1 MNTLDICSRA
11 YCIMLSV
18 AVATASTVASGAPK
32 VKFGSAMEVEVDGVV
47 RSFAANAT
55 FTPTAVPCVY
65 RMRPANL
72 ANGERTFAIK
82 GTDVIRGGDPCWRFP
97 QYGDG
102 NWVRVALDPY
112 ADAGTTV
119 TLTGYKTSNFFY
131 VDAERG
137 SDGWDGTTDYEH
149 RDEPNNHGPKKSLQA
164 ANDAATGSCP
174 IVFAAPGV
182 YNTGVAT
189 NYLSGTSNPCVR
201 RLISTKDSIGFI
213 AVEGAGKTFIVG
225 APDTSGTDGKYGPD
239 SVAGVYMQASSSS
252 VAQFLQGF
260 TITDCYSPA
269 AQSGANQY
277 GMGFCSGAH
286 RSYCLDCVI
295 SNNYA
300 VSQGS
305 ATYYGVI
312 ERTRIM
318 ENESNQFV
326 TRNGV
331 FVSCVLA
338 RNRIIMTDSTAS
350 NRAQQ
355 QKANSYFCTYDLR
368 SSRNASG
375 RKRLEDDDSLVYA
388 ALVCGLTEKS
398 TTTTNATRWLSG
410 SRAMDNPGFVSVPAR
425 DYRLNADS
433 PAVDALSYA
442 DDLNGTARM
451 LLASCDVY
459 GSPRILNG
467 AVDLGAAEYDWR
479 PTFSQAAGKRV
490 ALSDVS
496 PFVVTNAAGG
506 LVIPSGSVAGTV
518 SAGGKYAFT
527 FELSGGSLE
536 AFVGGESKAVRSA
549 AGGHKIVLDMPDAET
564 EFRFVFTPDA
574 ESPGHAVL
582 KGVGPGG
589 GFVVCIR

>member
-1 MNTLDICSRA
+1 MNTLGICSRA

-47 RSFAANAT
+47 RSFAANDT
-55 FTPTAVPCVY
+55 FTPTAIPCVY

-72 ANGERTFAIK
+72 SDGERTFAIK
-82 GTDVIRGGDPCWRFP
+82 GSEELRGGDPCWRFP

-119 TLTGYKTSNFFY
+119 TLTGYKTSSFFY

-149 RDEPNNHGPKKSLQA
+149 RDTQNNHGPKKSLQA
-164 ANDAATGSCP
+164 ANDAATGNFP
-174 IVFAAPGV
+174 IIFAAPGV
-182 YNTGVAT
+182 YNTGAAT
-189 NYLSGTSNPCVR
+189 NHSSGTSNPCVR
-201 RLISTKDSIGFI
+201 RLISTKNNIGFV
-213 AVEGAGKTFIVG
+213 ATEGAEKTFIVG
-225 APDTSGTDGKYGPD
+225 ASDTTGTDGKYG
-239 SVAGVYMQASSSS
+239 SGSIAGVYMQPTASS
-252 VAQFLQGF
+252 AQFLQGF
-260 TITDCYSPA
+260 TITGCYSPA

-277 GMGFCSGAH
+277 GVGFCSGAH

-300 VSQGS
+300 ISQGS
-305 ATYYGVI
+305 ASYYGVV
-312 ERTRIM
+312 ERTRIL

-331 FVSCVLA
+331 FISCVLA
-338 RNRIIMTDSTAS
+338 RNRIIMSDSTAS

-355 QKANSYFCTYDLR
+355 QKAYSYFCTYDLR
-368 SSRNASG
+368 NSRQVSG
-375 RKRLEDDDSLVYA
+375 RKRLEDDDSYVYA

-398 TTTTNATRWLSG
+398 TTTTNATRWLNG
-410 SRAMDNPGFVSVPAR
+410 SRTVEDPRFVDAAAR
-425 DYRLNADS
+425 NYRLEIDS
-433 PAVDALSYA
+433 PAIDVLSYA
-442 DDLNGTARM
+442 DDLGGMARM
-451 LLASCDVY
+451 LLSSCDVY
-459 GSPRILNG
+459 GSPRVLNG
-467 AVDLGAAEYDWR
+467 AIDIGAAEYDWR
-479 PTFSQAAGKRV
+479 PTFAQVVGKRV
-490 ALSDVS
+490 TLANVS
-496 PFVVTNAAGG
+496 PSVTTNAAGG
-506 LVIPSGSVAGTV
+506 LLIPSGAVGGTV
-518 SAGGKYAFT
+518 SECGKYVFA

-536 AFVGGESKAVRSA
+536 AFVGGESRGVRSA
-549 AGGHKIVLDMPDAET
+549 AGGHKIVLDMPDADT